1 MVPRIKKAGL
11 IMKIIESNLK
21 EMIAQALN
29 NWACQLENDV
39 KNLSNEIKNGVEI
52 PPNLYGLIKE
62 NAQRVR
68 ECSDDW
74 ENFCDSNI
82 ISLNE
87 NEFDKI
93 IDFFN

>member
-1 MVPRIKKAGL
+1 
-11 IMKIIESNLK
+11 MKIIESNLK

-52 PPNLYGLIKE
+52 QPNLYGIIKE
-62 NAQRVR
+62 NVERVR
-68 ECSDDW
+68 ECYEDW
-74 ENFCDSNI
+74 ENFCNSYI

-87 NEFDKI
+87 NEFDEVI
-93 IDFFN
+93 EFFN

>member
-1 MVPRIKKAGL
+1 MVPRIKKDGL
-11 IMKIIESNLK
+11 IMAIIESYLK

-39 KNLSNEIKNGVEI
+39 KNLSNGIKNGVEI

-62 NAQRVR
+62 NAERVR
-68 ECSDDW
+68 KCSDDW

-87 NEFDKI
+87 NEFDDVI
-93 IDFFN
+93 EFFK

>member
-1 MVPRIKKAGL
+1 
-11 IMKIIESNLK
+11 MKIIESYLK

-29 NWACQLENDV
+29 NWACKLENDV

-52 PPNLYGLIKE
+52 PPNFYGLIKE
-62 NAQRVR
+62 NAKRVR

-87 NEFDKI
+87 NEFDDVI
-93 IDFFN
+93 EFLTSGV